1 MLPGFI
7 ASVVKVLIRVG
18 VTPLELI
25 FPSFEGLDPTKSDA
39 QTLAQMYISTIL
51 KPFGGKNSF
60 ERW

>member
-18 VTPLELI
+18 VTPRELT

-39 QTLAQMYISTIL
+39 QTFSLLLS
-51 KPFGGKNSF
+51 
-60 ERW
+60 